1 MSGGRADCPR
11 LVCYRNFKV
20 LAHAYDNQNGQTIEV
35 SVGLASRA
43 VRDDPLALSILR
55 HEVAHLVHHDLPA
68 IRRES
73 IAAGG
78 AVLSADVVTAMCLLT
93 MIIILA
99 VTDFGKFTLP
109 WSFTNIIEVHS
120 AILLAT
126 LIITLPLVLGRYV
139 IRRYASFI
147 FALIEMRADVSAGIW
162 GEGLES
168 LSQRIKND
176 PDIRPTTVRELGF
189 AYISP
194 SLSHLPAQERAS
206 LLSKPARLAT
216 PKLSYFAIALGA
228 IWLLN
233 FHQGNEV
240 WDFFLLCAAVAL
252 LQGLTV
258 QMIVTARARLRLTP
272 SRAAIAMAAVRC
284 SAR

>member
-1 MSGGRADCPR
+1 
-11 LVCYRNFKV
+11 
-20 LAHAYDNQNGQTIEV
+20 
-35 SVGLASRA
+35 
-43 VRDDPLALSILR
+43 
-55 HEVAHLVHHDLPA
+55 
-68 IRRES
+68 
-73 IAAGG
+73 
-78 AVLSADVVTAMCLLT
+78 
-93 MIIILA
+93 
-99 VTDFGKFTLP
+99 
-109 WSFTNIIEVHS
+109 
-120 AILLAT
+120 
-126 LIITLPLVLGRYV
+126 
-139 IRRYASFI
+139 
-147 FALIEMRADVSAGIW
+147 
-162 GEGLES
+162 
-168 LSQRIKND
+168 
-176 PDIRPTTVRELGF
+176 LGF